1 MGIIDYSIIAVYLI
15 SMVGIGLYVQKKS
28 STDIDSYFLGN
39 RSIPWWAL
47 GISGMASN
55 LDITGTMVVT
65 AMLFTMGMNGFFV
78 EYRGGVCVLLVFM
91 IVFIGKWNR
100 RSKVM
105 TMAEWMHYRFGKGK
119 DGDCARLIFAI
130 FTLVNTIAMIT
141 YFCKGAGKFAA
152 EFLNIPAFMGLPPDF
167 WAAILMIVLAM
178 IYTVA
183 SGLQGVVWTDVFQSL
198 LIFITIMAVA
208 GICFFNYSLPE
219 KFTLSTSVNNAKL
232 TQYNKNNPNNQIL
245 PGHSITKSGKEYTLK
260 ESKGKKYL
268 EWETTKTEWTSL
280 KPKHRFSF
288 PDITSYSMF
297 NLFGICIFFYFFKAI
312 LEGFGGG
319 GGAGMM
325 VQRLFAAK
333 NENEAG
339 LLSLLWTFL
348 LSFRWLFMV
357 SLCIMGIY
365 LSTKTPITDP
375 EMVLPTV
382 IDKLIPVGLKGL
394 LVAGLVAAA
403 MSTFDST
410 VNCGA
415 SYWVKDIY
423 QAFIKPNATEKQL
436 IRHSRISSI
445 LVVLIALILSLTVTS
460 INEIW
465 NWITMALGGGLFI
478 PVLARWYW
486 WRLNGWGFSAG
497 VGVGM
502 ISAVLVKLILPVGFA
517 AYVPFLVSCGSS
529 LLALIIVTLLTKP
542 NDEEVLYNYYKTTRP
557 FGIWGHI
564 KTKLP
569 IEQKKLLSK
578 EHILDIVSLIIAIP
592 WQTCL
597 YMLFMAFVTKDITQ
611 MAILAAIVI
620 ALSIVLYFTWFKHLA
635 DYTEDEEE
643 A

>member
-1 MGIIDYSIIAVYLI
+1 MGIIDYSIIVVYLLG
-15 SMVGIGLYVQKKS
+15 MVAVGLYFQRKAS
-28 STDIDSYFLGN
+28 SDIDSYFLGSRN
-39 RSIPWWAL
+39 IPWWAL

-55 LDITGTMVVT
+55 LDVTGTMVVT
-65 AMLFTMGMNGFFV
+65 AMLFVMGMNGFFV
-78 EYRGGVCVLLVFM
+78 EYRGGVCVVLVFM
-91 IVFIGKWNR
+91 IAFIGKWNR

-105 TMAEWMHYRFGKGK
+105 TMAEWMHYRFGKGL

-130 FTLVNTIAMIT
+130 FTLVSTIAMIT

-152 EFLNIPAFMGLPPDF
+152 EFMNIPPFLGLPPDF
-167 WAAILMIVLAM
+167 WAAIIMIALAM

-198 LIFITIMAVA
+198 LIFITIISVA

-232 TQYNKNNPNNQIL
+232 TQYNKNNPDNQIL
-245 PGHSITKSGKEYTLK
+245 TGHSITKSGKEYTLK

-268 EWETTKTEWTSL
+268 EWETTKSEWTSL

-297 NLFGICIFFYFFKAI
+297 NLMAICIFFYFFRAL
-312 LEGFGGG
+312 LEGFGGSG
-319 GGAGMM
+319 SYMT
-325 VQRLFAAK
+325 QRLFAAK
-333 NENEAG
+333 NEREAG
-339 LLSLLWTFL
+339 LLSLFWTFL

-357 SLCIMGIY
+357 SLCVMGIY
-365 LSTKTPITDP
+365 LSTKAPITDP
-375 EMVLPTV
+375 EMVLPNV
-382 IDKLIPVGLKGL
+382 IDKLIPMGLKGL
-394 LVAGLVAAA
+394 LVAGLVSAA

-423 QAFIKPNATEKQL
+423 QAFINPKASEKQL
-436 IRHSRISSI
+436 VKQSKISSVI
-445 LVVLIALILSLTVTS
+445 VVGIALLLSLTVTS

-465 NWITMALGGGLFI
+465 NWITMALAGGMFI

-502 ISAVLVKLILPVGFA
+502 VSAIFVKLLLPVNAA
-517 AYVPFLVSCGSS
+517 AYTPFLISCGAS

-542 NDEEVLYNYYKTTRP
+542 NDEEVLYNYYKSTKP

-564 KTKLP
+564 KAKLP
-569 IEQKKLLSK
+569 TEQKKLLTR

-597 YMLFMAFVTKDITQ
+597 YMLFMTFVTKDISQ
-611 MAILAAIVI
+611 MIILIIIVI
-620 ALSIVLYFTWFKHLA
+620 VLSIVLYFTWFKHLS
-635 DYTEDEEE
+635 DYSEEE
-643 A
+643 NA